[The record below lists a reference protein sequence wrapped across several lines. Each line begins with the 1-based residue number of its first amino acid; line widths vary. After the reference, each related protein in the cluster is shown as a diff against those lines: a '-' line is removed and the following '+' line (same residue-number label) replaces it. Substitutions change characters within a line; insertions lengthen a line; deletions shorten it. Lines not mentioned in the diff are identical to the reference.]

1 MKKLTIILTILLSLT
16 LTGCKDKETQKEET
30 KITYDQ
36 LQNVEITNN
45 ILLTEQ
51 TIDNIKIK
59 DIKANI
65 ENNKTTITS
74 NIENISE
81 EEIYINKIKS
91 IITYKENNQEKTIE
105 LETYIGTT
113 LNKNEI
119 KEIKTIVDK
128 DLKTTTKIE
137 YQIIK

>member
-1 MKKLTIILTILLSLT
+1 MKKLTIILTIILSLT

-36 LQNVEITNN
+36 LQNVEITND
-45 ILLTEQ
+45 ILLKEQ

-113 LNKNEI
+113 LNKNET

-128 DLKTTTKIE
+128 DLKATTKIE

>member
-1 MKKLTIILTILLSLT
+1 MKKLTIILTIILSLT

-59 DIKANI
+59 DIKANY

>member
-36 LQNVEITNN
+36 LQNVEITND
-45 ILLTEQ
+45 ILLKEQ

-91 IITYKENNQEKTIE
+91 IITYKENNQEKTTE

-113 LNKNEI
+113 LNKNET

>member
-1 MKKLTIILTILLSLT
+1 MKKLTIILTIILSLT

-36 LQNVEITNN
+36 IQNVEITND
-45 ILLTEQ
+45 ILLKEQ

-91 IITYKENNQEKTIE
+91 IITYKDNNQEKTIE

-113 LNKNEI
+113 LNKNET

>member
-36 LQNVEITNN
+36 IQNVEITND
-45 ILLTEQ
+45 ILLQEQ

-113 LNKNEI
+113 LNKNET

-137 YQIIK
+137 YQIIR